1 MAIIQPLREP
11 QTVPEKLYAFGKR
24 NIFVWMAFLVP
35 LALMFTAFGMM
46 DVSPFGGAT
55 KQILVTDLWHQYYP
69 FLVNFQEKL
78 QNGQSLFWSWAVG
91 GGVNYFSLMSYYLAS
106 PMNFL
111 SVFVPADF
119 LREFLVFS
127 VAIKISLAGS
137 FMAYFLKSV
146 FKRYDAS
153 LLMFGM
159 SFSFCAFF
167 MGYYWNTIWL
177 DTVCLTPL
185 MALGAVKLLTEN
197 RFRLYT
203 IMLAL
208 SLLTNYYMAFFSCI
222 FVMLIFISYTIVRW
236 QSFKV
241 LGVNI
246 LKFVVFTVLGI
257 GMAAFFLL
265 PTIMALQNTHA
276 SSGVF
281 PKEFTT
287 NIGGSNDLLGVLKGL
302 KSVTGNLVNFSVANN
317 KEIDGMPNIACGA
330 VPVFFAFLSLT
341 SREIKLREKL
351 VSMGLIL
358 FMFLSFVIRQ
368 LDFVWHGFHFPNM
381 IYYRFSYLVSFVII
395 VMGFRAF
402 MYIKKTNFINVLIA
416 TALSFLVWAMEF
428 DFSGTPNPAGD
439 GPYDQG
445 VFNMFVADINGNK
458 HNGRPDRL
466 AWVEP
471 TLIASAVLFG
481 LIALLALLY
490 SKRVIPRQALVV
502 ALVIIVIAQSGYTAY
517 FGVNV
522 TGTTDAY
529 AIDNSTL
536 KYPEKGEY
544 VAAVV
549 DEMKSREADNKSP
562 WRAEVVRTST
572 LNDGALNHYRG
583 LSMFNS
589 MTNET
594 TTILFQNLG
603 LSGWQSGNRFVYN
616 EGSPVLHLFMNL
628 KYLISRAD
636 TVVNTYDMKEVSS
649 AGTVKLYENTHY
661 LDLGYVVEPTLVKW
675 KVNTKENSYDPVAK
689 QNEFFKLATGIND
702 PVFRKVNIENAV
714 NDAGST
720 KWTFKAPIT
729 GPYVLFADIANDK
742 AVISVKNSAGTE
754 FKKYEGRYKNINP
767 VGYFTEG
774 EEITFDVSVANANS
788 NRVFFYAMDTKVFE
802 QGYNMFKRN
811 VMTTTYFED
820 GGKIEGTIDSDRD
833 GLFYTSIPYEKGWQ
847 AYVDGEEV
855 EITPVGDALLAFPIT
870 KGEHSIVLK
879 YKPNGFVPGL
889 IISIIALLGFAA
901 YCVLTYILKKKLIPD
916 YAKDPAY
923 QEAAEE

>member
-1 MAIIQPLREP
+1 M
-11 QTVPEKLYAFGKR
+11 
-24 NIFVWMAFLVP
+24 
-35 LALMFTAFGMM
+35 
-46 DVSPFGGAT
+46 
-55 KQILVTDLWHQYYP
+55 
-69 FLVNFQEKL
+69 
-78 QNGQSLFWSWAVG
+78 
-91 GGVNYFSLMSYYLAS
+91 
-106 PMNFL
+106 
-111 SVFVPADF
+111 
-119 LREFLVFS
+119 
-127 VAIKISLAGS
+127 
-137 FMAYFLKSV
+137 
-146 FKRYDAS
+146 
-153 LLMFGM
+153 
-159 SFSFCAFF
+159 
-167 MGYYWNTIWL
+167 
-177 DTVCLTPL
+177 
-185 MALGAVKLLTEN
+185 
-197 RFRLYT
+197 
-203 IMLAL
+203 
-208 SLLTNYYMAFFSCI
+208 
-222 FVMLIFISYTIVRW
+222 
-236 QSFKV
+236 
-241 LGVNI
+241 
-246 LKFVVFTVLGI
+246 
-257 GMAAFFLL
+257 
-265 PTIMALQNTHA
+265 
-276 SSGVF
+276 
-281 PKEFTT
+281 
-287 NIGGSNDLLGVLKGL
+287 
-302 KSVTGNLVNFSVANN
+302 
-317 KEIDGMPNIACGA
+317 
-330 VPVFFAFLSLT
+330 
-341 SREIKLREKL
+341 
-351 VSMGLIL
+351 
-358 FMFLSFVIRQ
+358 
-368 LDFVWHGFHFPNM
+368 
-381 IYYRFSYLVSFVII
+381 
-395 VMGFRAF
+395 
-402 MYIKKTNFINVLIA
+402 
-416 TALSFLVWAMEF
+416 
-428 DFSGTPNPAGD
+428 
-439 GPYDQG
+439 
-445 VFNMFVADINGNK
+445 
-458 HNGRPDRL
+458 
-466 AWVEP
+466 
-471 TLIASAVLFG
+471 
-481 LIALLALLY
+481 
-490 SKRVIPRQALVV
+490 IPRQALVV

-616 EGSPVLHLFMNL
+616 EGTPVLHLFMNL

-714 NDAGST
+714 NESGST